1 MKTLAIG
8 QTIEVVR
15 TATDAMYIKA
25 KGIITDIR
33 PNGTIWMD
41 ATEVVSRFD
50 KKNAG
55 YSKHPSSCAI
65 AVSQSEIVN

>member
-1 MKTLAIG
+1 MKNLAIG
-8 QTIEVVR
+8 QTIEIVR
-15 TATDAMYIKA
+15 TSSDAMYIKA
-25 KGIITDIR
+25 KGIITDIK

-50 KKNAG
+50 KKGAA
-55 YSKHPSSCAI
+55 YSQHPTSCAI